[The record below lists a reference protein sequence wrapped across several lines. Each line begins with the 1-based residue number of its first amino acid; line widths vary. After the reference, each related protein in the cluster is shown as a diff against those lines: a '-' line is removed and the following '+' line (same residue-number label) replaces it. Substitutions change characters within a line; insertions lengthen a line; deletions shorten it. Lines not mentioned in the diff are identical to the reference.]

1 MQQKNV
7 KEILDQI
14 KVTELATLKEDLSV
28 IIDRGV
34 SGVLNE
40 QRRKKFSE
48 VVDNKKASI
57 RGLIKA
63 AESRD

>member
-1 MQQKNV
+1 M
-7 KEILDQI
+7 
-14 KVTELATLKEDLSV
+14 TELATLKEDLSV

-48 VVDNKKASI
+48 LVDNKKASI

-63 AESRD
+63 ADSRD